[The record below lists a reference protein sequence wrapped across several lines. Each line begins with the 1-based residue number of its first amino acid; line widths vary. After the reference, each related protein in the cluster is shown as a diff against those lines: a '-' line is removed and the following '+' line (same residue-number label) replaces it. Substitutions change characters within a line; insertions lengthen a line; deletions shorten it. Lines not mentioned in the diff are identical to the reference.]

1 MKKIILY
8 SVLSLFLIFLTGML
22 SSCSEY
28 PITSPIEQEP
38 KFGIFRIA
46 GFSGRIINGD
56 TVRVI
61 TIYCNGK
68 IEKEIIIYYNGK
80 AEREII
86 Y

>member
-1 MKKIILY
+1 MKKIKN
-8 SVLSLFLIFLTGML
+8 LFWIILIFLTGML
-22 SSCSEY
+22 SNCSEY
-28 PITSPIEQEP
+28 PITPIEQEP